1 MTRYGKKI
9 AFLLLAGNPLVAF
22 SDNENWLKD
31 VSSLLKNNEAD
42 KAMSILEPEMENHA
56 GELEYDFI
64 LGQAALA
71 NNQPNLA
78 IFALERAILSNPTQ
92 DGVRYTLARAYAE
105 LGEIK
110 QAKKELR
117 YIVKTSD
124 NPHYKKISSNLANKL
139 QEPSKAK
146 YSFIV
151 KSGVGNDSNANSATE
166 NESFLGIILSKNSKA
181 TSSSTF
187 MGQMTAGLSYP
198 LSRRINFNANADTF
212 KLDYQDASFVNTS
225 ATSVGTGLSFKTN
238 NNNQEKLQAFARY
251 VKVNDKKNSQ
261 QVGAQFT
268 HKLSLNQNNIISA
281 SLRGAQT
288 KYAKDFSVK
297 DVNQISG
304 GLQFQHRKRT
314 KLKDFIGTSVTAI
327 TGKDL
332 PLEPDSE
339 YERTYIGA
347 QAGLFISDHRGKV
360 NLITNLNYINSSYN
374 KNFFGKERTEN
385 SIGSTVKV
393 DIKLHS
399 KWKISPNIS
408 YTRNFSSIDLYD
420 FERVQMNVALSYKI
434 I

>member
-1 MTRYGKKI
+1 MSGYAKQI
-9 AFLLLAGNPLVAF
+9 AFLMLVGSPLLASA
-22 SDNENWLKD
+22 DNANWLKD
-31 VSSLLKNNEAD
+31 ASSLLKNNEAD
-42 KAMSILEPEMENHA
+42 KAISLLEPEMENHA
-56 GELEYDFI
+56 GELEYDFL

-78 IFALERAILSNPTQ
+78 VFALERAILSHPRQ
-92 DGVRYTLARAYAE
+92 DGARYTLARAYAK

-110 QAKKELR
+110 QAKKELL

-124 NPHYKKISSNLANKL
+124 DSRYKELSLDLVDRL
-139 QEPSKAK
+139 QEPNKAK
-146 YSFIV
+146 YSFVV
-151 KSGVGNDSNANSATE
+151 KSGIGNDSNANSATE
-166 NESFLGIILSKNSKA
+166 SESFLGINLSENSKA
-181 TSSSTF
+181 TSSPTL

-198 LSRRINFNANADTF
+198 LSRKINFNAITDTF

-225 ATSVGTGLSFKTN
+225 ATSVGTGLNFITN
-238 NNNQEKLQAFARY
+238 RSNQENIQAFARY
-251 VKVNDKKNSQ
+251 VEVDEKKNSQ

-268 HKLSLNQNNIISA
+268 HKLSLNKKNIISA

-288 KYAKDFSVK
+288 RYADDFSVK

-304 GLQFQHRKRT
+304 GLQYQHRKRT
-314 KLKDFIGTSVTAI
+314 KLKDFVGTSVTAI
-327 TGKDL
+327 AGKDV
-332 PLEPDSE
+332 PLESDSE

-347 QAGLFISDHRGKV
+347 QAGLFLADHQGKV
-360 NLITNLNYINSSYN
+360 NLIANLNYINSSYDS
-374 KNFFGKERTEN
+374 KFFGKERAEN
-385 SIGSTVKV
+385 SIGSSIKV

-420 FERVQMNVALSYKI
+420 FERTQMNVALSYKI

>member
-1 MTRYGKKI
+1 MTGYSKQI
-9 AFLLLAGNPLVAF
+9 AFLLLATSPLLVNA
-22 SDNENWLKD
+22 DNANWLKEA
-31 VSSLLKNNEAD
+31 SSLLKNNEAD
-42 KAMSILEPEMENHA
+42 KAISILEPEMENHA
-56 GELEYDFI
+56 GELEYDFL

-78 IFALERAILSNPTQ
+78 VFALERAILSNPTQ
-92 DGVRYTLARAYAE
+92 DGARYTLARAYAD

-110 QAKKELR
+110 QAKKELL
-117 YIVKTSD
+117 YIIKTSN
-124 NPHYKKISSNLANKL
+124 NPRYKKLSANLANKL
-139 QEPSKAK
+139 QEPNKAK
-146 YSFIV
+146 YSFVV

-166 NESFLGIILSKNSKA
+166 NESFLGINLSKNSKA
-181 TSSSTF
+181 TSSSTL

-198 LSRRINFNANADTF
+198 LSRKIDFSANADTF

-225 ATSVGTGLSFKTN
+225 ATSLGTGLSFKTN
-238 NNNQEKLQAFARY
+238 RNNQEKLQAFARY
-251 VKVNDKKNSQ
+251 VEVDDEKNSQ

-268 HKLSLNQNNIISA
+268 HKLSLNRKNSISA

-288 KYAKDFSVK
+288 KYADDFSVK

-304 GLQFQHRKRT
+304 GLQFQHRKRS
-314 KLKDFIGTSVTAI
+314 KLKGFVGTSVTAI
-327 TGKDL
+327 VGKDI
-332 PLEPDSE
+332 PLESDSE

-347 QAGLFISDHRGKV
+347 QAGLFIADHRGKV
-360 NLITNLNYINSSYN
+360 NLVANFNYINSSYDT
-374 KNFFGKERTEN
+374 NFFGKERAEN

-420 FERVQMNVALSYKI
+420 FERAQMNVALSYKI